1 MDKNEQLFTPE
12 TVDDEIDQL
21 INNHSSIFPDL
32 DTRLVHELRHVYK
45 EEADSLKRV
54 WERLELYSM
63 QQHTAQEPR
72 PQTLQRQTV
81 DHYTFPIR
89 KNRRRAKY
97 PANQLFTILAAS
109 IIGAFLVGSLAWT
122 LVITHAPAPGATR
135 LTSNSAS
142 AKLTSQ
148 AANATATQPNVQ
160 PKPMIAIRMLD
171 NINGWALTSSSILK
185 TSDGGIHW
193 SDVTPKDQTP
203 GINAQGEFLTTQAA
217 WVAWQSTKG
226 YLGQTQSITI
236 LHTSNGGASWQTAT
250 ITHATGHLADP
261 PRFINTQQGWLVI
274 TDSEGVTRGI
284 INTYQ
289 TTDGGQTWTNISG
302 QVDTSA
308 ASGVSVSNAQLGWV
322 GLHWPGNQ
330 PTVEKT
336 IDGGQNWQQQSL
348 SLPSGVSSD
357 GYIVT
362 DAPVLIGADGLLPT
376 HINMADSNRSVQTKL
391 AVYTTHDRGN
401 TWTAGTLATFDST
414 DVYALDAQHVW
425 AEGTNR
431 NALHFSSDGGKT
443 WVQLAQTPHHFGA
456 LSFMDTYN
464 GWAIDDAGQLYQTTN
479 GGTNWQS
486 INYSI
491 S

>member
-1 MDKNEQLFTPE
+1 MDKDQQPFTAE
-12 TVDDEIDQL
+12 SVDDEIDRLTNTNSFTSSDTNVQL
-21 INNHSSIFPDL
+21 LHG
-32 DTRLVHELRHVYK
+32 LRHVYTQD
-45 EEADSLKRV
+45 ADSLKQV
-54 WERLELYSM
+54 WERLERYSI
-63 QQHTAQEPR
+63 QQQVSQVSHEET
-72 PQTLQRQTV
+72 TQRKAASYYILPTQ
-81 DHYTFPIR
+81 
-89 KNRRRAKY
+89 KNSHSAKY
-97 PANQLFTILAAS
+97 PTSQPFTVLVAS
-109 IIGAFLVGSLAWT
+109 IIGALLVGSLAWVLT
-122 LVITHAPAPGATR
+122 VTHAPTR
-135 LTSNSAS
+135 LTSSSAS
-142 AKLTSQ
+142 AKPTAQ
-148 AANATATQPNVQ
+148 AATQPNVQ

-203 GINAQGEFLTTQAA
+203 GINAQCEFLTMQTA

-226 YLGQTQSITI
+226 SLGQTQSITI

-274 TDSEGVTRGI
+274 TDSQGTARGI

-336 IDGGQNWQQQSL
+336 IDGGRNWQQQSL
-348 SLPSGVSSD
+348 SLPGGVSSD
-357 GYIVT
+357 GDIVT

-376 HINMADSNRSVQTKL
+376 HINMTDSNHSVQTKL
-391 AVYTTHDRGN
+391 AVYTTHDSGN
-401 TWTAGTLATFDST
+401 TWTAGTLANFDST

-425 AEGTNR
+425 AEETNR

-456 LSFMDTYN
+456 LSFVDTYN
-464 GWAIDDAGQLYQTTN
+464 GWAIDDAGQLYQTTD

-486 INYSI
+486 INSSI